1 MEPDRIRN
9 VVLVG
14 HSGSGKTSIA
24 EALLYAAGVT
34 TRVGNVTDGN
44 TVTDYEPEEID
55 RQSSISLAVAPIE
68 WHGYKINV
76 IDTPGYSDFIGEVR
90 SALRAA
96 DLALFVISG
105 TDGVEVQTEVIWRL
119 AEEEG
124 IARAFFVN
132 KLDRE
137 RASYKRV
144 LAELKDAFGT
154 GVAPVEMPVGSEAD
168 LRGVAGIVTEHA
180 FLYEA
185 GKWEGDEVEP
195 PEEIKGEIEDIHT
208 SLVEAVV
215 ENDDQLLEAYFEGTM
230 PTQDQLVEGL
240 RQGIADRSIYP
251 VLCGS
256 ATGLIGID
264 RLADLI
270 IRDGPSP
277 LDRPMPPIEGE
288 DEFATNPDGPVEA
301 YVFKTISDPYLGRI
315 SLFRLFSGTIK
326 ADIVLENPRVG
337 ANGKLHN
344 LFFMHGKEHDDTSEV
359 SCGDIA
365 AVAKLETVLSGDT
378 LRAPGSDVIIEPVKP
393 PSPNMWLAVEPRT
406 QHDEEKL
413 STALAKAVEEDP
425 ALVLERRAETN
436 QTVLAGLGD
445 IHLEMAVARMA
456 RKYGVEVNTAVPKV
470 PYRESIRG
478 RADVEGK
485 HKKQSGGRG
494 QFGVAFVKFEPTG
507 NGEEYEFV
515 DAIKGG
521 SIPRALIPA
530 VDRGI
535 QEALQRGLAAGF
547 PVVGVRA
554 TVYDGKY
561 HSVDSDEMSFRM
573 AGIQAVKAA
582 TPSLQPTVLEPY
594 VTLKVTAREAYM
606 GDIIGDLNSKR
617 GRVGGMDA
625 VGRNRVVTADVPL
638 GEVQRY
644 TIDLRSITGGRG
656 SFELEFSHYEE
667 MPPQEAQKVIAAA
680 TAADEE

>member
-1 MEPDRIRN
+1 VEPDRIRN

-24 EALLYAAGVT
+24 EALMYAAGVT
-34 TRVGNVTDGN
+34 TRLGNVADGN

-55 RQSSISLAVAPIE
+55 RQSSINLAVAPID

-96 DLALFVISG
+96 DLALFVVSG
-105 TDGVEVQTEVIWRL
+105 TDGVEVQTELIWKL

-137 RASYKRV
+137 RSSYTRV
-144 LAELKDAFGT
+144 LAELKEAFGT
-154 GVAPVEMPVGSEAD
+154 GVAPVEMPVGSEAN

-180 FLYEA
+180 FLYEPGQWK
-185 GKWEGDEVEP
+185 GKEVEP
-195 PEEIKGEIEDIHT
+195 PEEIRHEIEEVHT
-208 SLVEAVV
+208 SLVEAIV
-215 ENDDQLLEAYFEGTM
+215 ENDEELLEAYFEGTM

-240 RQGIADRSIYP
+240 RHGIADRSIYP

-256 ATGLIGID
+256 ATTLVGID

-277 LDRPMPPIEGE
+277 LDRPMPPIHGE
-288 DEFATNPDGPVEA
+288 DEFATNPNGPVEA

-326 ADIVLENPRVG
+326 ADDVLGNPRVG

-344 LFFMHGKEHDDTSEV
+344 LFFMHGKEHDDTSQV

-378 LRAPGSDVIIEPVKP
+378 LRAPGSDVVIDPVTI
-393 PSPNMWLAVEPRT
+393 PSPNMWLAVEPKT
-406 QHDEEKL
+406 AHDEEKL
-413 STALAKAVEEDP
+413 STALAKAVEEDT
-425 ALVLERRAETN
+425 ALQLERRAETN
-436 QTVLAGLGD
+436 QTVLAGQGD
-445 IHLEMAVARMA
+445 IHLEMALARMA
-456 RKYGVEVNTAVPKV
+456 RKFGVEVTTAVPKV

-494 QFGVAFVKFEPTG
+494 QFGVAFVRFEPLPDG
-507 NGEEYEFV
+507 SDYEFV

-521 SIPRALIPA
+521 SIPKALIPA

-535 QEALQRGLAAGF
+535 QTELQRGFVAGY

-554 TVYDGKY
+554 TAYDGKF

-582 TPSLQPTVLEPY
+582 AKDVQPILLEPY
-594 VTLKVTAREAYM
+594 VTLKVTAPESYM

-625 VGRNRVVTADVPL
+625 IGRMRVVTGEVPL

-656 SFELEFSHYEE
+656 AFELEFSHYEE
-667 MPPQEAQKVIAAA
+667 MPPQEAQKVIAAYE
-680 TAADEE
+680 ADKD

>member
-24 EALLYAAGVT
+24 EALMYAAGVT
-34 TRVGNVTDGN
+34 TRLGTVADGN
-44 TVTDYEPEEID
+44 TVTDYEPEEVD
-55 RQSSISLAVAPIE
+55 RQSSINLAVAPID

-96 DLALFVISG
+96 DLALFVVSG
-105 TDGVEVQTEVIWRL
+105 TDGVEVQTELIWKL
-119 AEEEG
+119 AVEEG
-124 IARAFFVN
+124 IARAFFIN

-137 RASYKRV
+137 RASYTRV
-144 LAELKDAFGT
+144 LAELKEAFGT

-180 FLYEA
+180 FMYEP
-185 GKWEGDEVEP
+185 GKWEGKEVEP
-195 PEEIKGEIEDIHT
+195 PEDIRHEIEEVHT

-215 ENDDQLLEAYFEGTM
+215 ENDEELLEAYFEGTM
-230 PTQDQLVEGL
+230 PTQEQLVEGL
-240 RQGIADRSIYP
+240 RHGIADRSIYP

-256 ATGLIGID
+256 ATTLVGID

-277 LDRPMPPIEGE
+277 LDRPMPPIHGE
-288 DEFATNPDGPVEA
+288 DEFTCNPNGPVEA

-326 ADIVLENPRVG
+326 ADDVLGNPRVG

-378 LRAPGSDVIIEPVKP
+378 LRAPGSDVVIDPVEL
-393 PSPNMWLAVEPRT
+393 PSPNMWLAVEPKT
-406 QHDEEKL
+406 THDEEKL
-413 STALAKAVEEDP
+413 STALAKAAEEDT
-425 ALVLERRAETN
+425 ALTLERRLETN
-436 QTVLAGLGD
+436 QTVLAGQGD
-445 IHLEMAVARMA
+445 IHLEMALARMA
-456 RKYGVEVNTAVPKV
+456 RKFGVEVTTEVPKV

-494 QFGVAFVKFEPTG
+494 QFGVAFVKFEPLPDG
-507 NGEEYEFV
+507 DYEFV

-521 SIPRALIPA
+521 SIPKALIPA

-535 QEALQRGLAAGF
+535 QTALQRGFVAGY

-554 TVYDGKY
+554 TAYDGKF

-573 AGIQAVKAA
+573 AGIQAVRAA
-582 TPSLQPTVLEPY
+582 AKDVQPILLEPY
-594 VTLKVTAREAYM
+594 VTLKVTAPEAYM

-625 VGRNRVVTADVPL
+625 IGRMRVVTGDVPL
-638 GEVQRY
+638 AEVQRY

-656 SFELEFSHYEE
+656 AFELEFSHYEE
-667 MPPQEAQKVIAAA
+667 MPPQEAQKVIAAYQA
-680 TAADEE
+680 EKDG

>member
-24 EALLYAAGVT
+24 EALMYAAGVT
-34 TRVGNVTDGN
+34 TRLGNVTDGN
-44 TVTDYEPEEID
+44 TVTDYVPEEID
-55 RQSSISLAVAPIE
+55 RQSSISLAVAPID

-96 DLALFVISG
+96 DLALFVVSG
-105 TDGVEVQTEVIWRL
+105 NDGVEVQTEVIWKL

-124 IARAFFVN
+124 IARAFFIN

-137 RASYKRV
+137 RSSYTRV
-144 LAELKDAFGT
+144 LAELKEAFGT

-168 LRGVAGIVTEHA
+168 LRGVAGIVSEHA

-185 GKWEGDEVEP
+185 GNWKGTEVEVP
-195 PEEIKGEIEDIHT
+195 GEIKDEIEDVHT

-215 ENDDQLLEAYFEGTM
+215 ENDEELLEAYFEGTM
-230 PTQDQLVEGL
+230 PTQDQLVDGL
-240 RQGIADRSIYP
+240 RHGIADRSIYP

-256 ATGLIGID
+256 ATTLVGID

-277 LDRPMPPIEGE
+277 LDRPMPEIEGD
-288 DEFATNPDGPVEA
+288 DEFTTNPNGPVEA

-326 ADIVLENPRVG
+326 ADIVLENPRVH

-378 LRAPGSDVIIEPVKP
+378 LRAPGSDVLIVPVDP
-393 PSPNMWLAVEPRT
+393 PSPNMWLAVEPKT

-413 STALAKAVEEDP
+413 STALAKTVEEDS
-425 ALVLERRAETN
+425 ALQLERRAATN

-445 IHLEMAVARMA
+445 IHLEMALARMA
-456 RKYGVEVNTAVPKV
+456 RKYGVEVTTEVPRV
-470 PYRESIRG
+470 PYRESIKG

-494 QFGVAFVKFEPTG
+494 QFGVAFVKFEPLPHG
-507 NGEEYEFV
+507 DDYEFV
-515 DAIKGG
+515 NATKGG

-535 QEALQRGLAAGF
+535 QEALRRGLVSGF

-573 AGIQAVKAA
+573 AGIQAVRAA
-582 TPSLQPTVLEPY
+582 TPKLQSVLLEPY
-594 VTLKVTAREAYM
+594 VTLKVTAPESYM

-625 VGRNRVVTADVPL
+625 LGRNRVVTADAPL

-656 SFELEFSHYEE
+656 AFELEFSHYEE
-667 MPPQEAQKVIAAA
+667 MPPQEAQKVIAAFDA
-680 TAADEE
+680 EKD

>member
-1 MEPDRIRN
+1 
-9 VVLVG
+9 
-14 HSGSGKTSIA
+14 
-24 EALLYAAGVT
+24 
-34 TRVGNVTDGN
+34 
-44 TVTDYEPEEID
+44 
-55 RQSSISLAVAPIE
+55 
-68 WHGYKINV
+68 
-76 IDTPGYSDFIGEVR
+76 
-90 SALRAA
+90 
-96 DLALFVISG
+96 
-105 TDGVEVQTEVIWRL
+105 
-119 AEEEG
+119 
-124 IARAFFVN
+124 
-132 KLDRE
+132 
-137 RASYKRV
+137 
-144 LAELKDAFGT
+144 
-154 GVAPVEMPVGSEAD
+154 
-168 LRGVAGIVTEHA
+168 
-180 FLYEA
+180 
-185 GKWEGDEVEP
+185 
-195 PEEIKGEIEDIHT
+195 
-208 SLVEAVV
+208 
-215 ENDDQLLEAYFEGTM
+215 M
-230 PTQDQLVEGL
+230 PTQEQLVEGL
-240 RQGIADRSIYP
+240 RHGIADRSIYP

-256 ATGLIGID
+256 ATALVGID

-277 LDRPMPPIEGE
+277 LDRPMPPIEGD
-288 DEFATNPDGPVEA
+288 DEFTTNPNGPVEA

-326 ADIVLENPRVG
+326 ADIVLENPRVH

-344 LFFMHGKEHDDTSEV
+344 LFFMHGKDHDDTMEV

-378 LRAPGSDVIIEPVKP
+378 LRAPGSDVVIKPVEV
-393 PSPNMWLAVEPRT
+393 PSPNMWLAVEPKT
-406 QHDEEKL
+406 AHDEEKL
-413 STALAKAVEEDP
+413 STALAKAVEEDT
-425 ALVLERRAETN
+425 ALTIERRAETN
-436 QTVLAGLGD
+436 QTVLAGQGD
-445 IHLEMAVARMA
+445 IHLEMALSRMA
-456 RKYGVEVNTAVPKV
+456 RKFGVEVTTQVPRV

-494 QFGVAFVKFEPTG
+494 QFGVALVRFEPLL

-521 SIPRALIPA
+521 SIPKALIPA
-530 VDRGI
+530 VDKGI
-535 QEALQRGLAAGF
+535 QEALERGLVAGY

-554 TVYDGKY
+554 TAYDGKF

-582 TPSLQPTVLEPY
+582 TPDLQPILLEPY
-594 VTLKVTAREAYM
+594 VKLRVTAPEAYM

-625 VGRNRVVTADVPL
+625 HGRMRVVSAEVPL

-667 MPPQEAQKVIAAA
+667 MPPQEAQKVIAAFQA
-680 TAADEE
+680 EKD

>member
-1 MEPDRIRN
+1 M
-9 VVLVG
+9 
-14 HSGSGKTSIA
+14 
-24 EALLYAAGVT
+24 YAAGVT
-34 TRVGNVTDGN
+34 TRLGNVTDGN

-55 RQSSISLAVAPIE
+55 RQSSISLAVAPID

-96 DLALFVISG
+96 DLALFVVSG
-105 TDGVEVQTEVIWRL
+105 TDGVEVQTEVIWKL

-124 IARAFFVN
+124 IARAFFIN

-137 RASYKRV
+137 RSSYTRV
-144 LAELKDAFGT
+144 LAELKEAFGT

-168 LRGVAGIVTEHA
+168 LRGVAGIVSEHA
-180 FLYEA
+180 FLYEG
-185 GKWEGDEVEP
+185 GKWKGTEVEV
-195 PEEIKGEIEDIHT
+195 PEEIQDEIEDVHT

-215 ENDDQLLEAYFEGTM
+215 ENDEELLEAYFDGTM

-240 RQGIADRSIYP
+240 RHGIADRSIYP

-256 ATGLIGID
+256 ATTLVGID

-277 LDRPMPPIEGE
+277 LDRPMPEIEGE
-288 DEFATNPDGPVEA
+288 DEFATNPNGPVEA

-326 ADIVLENPRVG
+326 ADIVLENPRVH

-344 LFFMHGKEHDDTSEV
+344 LFYMHGKEHDDTSEV

-378 LRAPGSDVIIEPVKP
+378 LRAPGSDVLIKSVPA
-393 PSPNMWLAVEPRT
+393 PSPNMWLAVEPKT

-413 STALAKAVEEDP
+413 STALAKAVEEDS
-425 ALVLERRAETN
+425 ALQLERRAATN
-436 QTVLAGLGD
+436 QTVLAGMGD
-445 IHLEMAVARMA
+445 IHLEMALARMA
-456 RKYGVEVNTAVPKV
+456 RKYGVEVTTEVPRV
-470 PYRESIRG
+470 PYRESIKG

-494 QFGVAFVKFEPTG
+494 QFGVAFVKFEPLS
-507 NGEEYEFV
+507 NGEDYEFV

-530 VDRGI
+530 VDKGI
-535 QEALQRGLAAGF
+535 REALERGLVSGF

-554 TVYDGKY
+554 TAYDGKF

-573 AGIQAVKAA
+573 AGIQAVRAA
-582 TPSLQPTVLEPY
+582 APKLQPVLLEPY
-594 VTLKVTAREAYM
+594 VTLKVTAPETYM

-625 VGRNRVVTADVPL
+625 LGRNRVVTADVPL

-656 SFELEFSHYEE
+656 TFELEFSHYEE
-667 MPPQEAQKVIAAA
+667 MPPQEAQKVIAAFE
-680 TAADEE
+680 AAED

>member
-1 MEPDRIRN
+1 
-9 VVLVG
+9 
-14 HSGSGKTSIA
+14 
-24 EALLYAAGVT
+24 LYAGGVT

-44 TVTDYEPEEID
+44 TVTDHEPEEID
-55 RQSSISLAVAPIE
+55 RQSSIGLAVVPLE
-68 WHGYKINV
+68 WHGHKINV

-105 TDGVEVQTEVIWRL
+105 TDGVEVQTEAIWKL

-124 IARAFFVN
+124 IARAFFIN

-137 RASYKRV
+137 RSSYTRV
-144 LAELKDAFGT
+144 LAELKEAFGT
-154 GVAPVEMPVGSEAD
+154 SVAPVEMPVGSEAN
-168 LRGVAGIVTEHA
+168 LRGVAGVVSEHA

-185 GKWEGDEVEP
+185 GEWEGTEVDP
-195 PEEIKGEIEDIHT
+195 PDEIKDELEEVHT
-208 SLVEAVV
+208 ALVEAVV
-215 ENDDQLLEAYFEGTM
+215 ENDEELLEAYFEGTM
-230 PTQDQLVEGL
+230 PTQQQLIEGL
-240 RQGIADRSIYP
+240 RHGIADRTIYP

-256 ATGLIGID
+256 ATALIGID
-264 RLADLI
+264 RLAELI

-277 LDRPMPPIEGE
+277 LDRPMPPIQGE
-288 DEFATNPDGPVEA
+288 DEFTTNPSGPVEA

-337 ANGKLHN
+337 ASGKLHN
-344 LFFMHGKEHDDTSEV
+344 LFFMRGKEHDDTSEV

-365 AVAKLETVLSGDT
+365 AVAKLETVMSGDT
-378 LRAPGSDVIIEPVKP
+378 LRAPGSDVVIESVPM
-393 PSPNMWLAVEPRT
+393 PSPNMWLAVAPRT
-406 QHDEEKL
+406 QHDEERL
-413 STALAKAVEEDP
+413 STALAKTVEEDP
-425 ALVLERRAETN
+425 ALTLERRAATN
-436 QTVLAGLGD
+436 QTVLAGQGD
-445 IHLEMAVARMA
+445 IHLEMALARMA
-456 RKYGVEVNTAVPKV
+456 RKYNVEVDTEVPKV

-494 QFGVAFVKFEPTG
+494 QFGVAFVQFEPTG
-507 NGEEYEFV
+507 DGGDYEFV

-521 SIPRALIPA
+521 AIPRALIPA

-535 QEALQRGLAAGF
+535 QEALERGLVAGY

-554 TVYDGKY
+554 TAYDGKY
-561 HSVDSDEMSFRM
+561 HSVDSDELSFRM
-573 AGIQAVKAA
+573 AGIQAVRAA
-582 TPSLQPTVLEPY
+582 APKLQPILLEPY
-594 VTLKVTAREAYM
+594 VTLKVTAPEAYM

-625 VGRNRVVTADVPL
+625 LGRSRVVTADVPL

-656 SFELEFSHYEE
+656 AFELEFSHYEE
-667 MPPQEAQKVIAAA
+667 MPPQEAQKVIAAYEA
-680 TAADEE
+680 EKEN

>member
-14 HSGSGKTSIA
+14 HGGSGKTSIA
-24 EALLYAAGVT
+24 EALLYAGGVT
-34 TRVGNVTDGN
+34 TRLGNVSDGN
-44 TVTDYEPEEID
+44 TTTDYEPEEID
-55 RQSSISLAVAPIE
+55 RQSSISLAVAPID
-68 WHGYKINV
+68 WNGHKINV
-76 IDTPGYSDFIGEVR
+76 IDTPGYSDFVAEVR
-90 SALRAA
+90 AGLRAA
-96 DLALFVISG
+96 DLALFVVSG
-105 TDGVEVQTEVIWRL
+105 TDGVEVQTEAIWRL

-124 IARAFFVN
+124 IARAFFIN

-137 RASYKRV
+137 RSSYTRV
-144 LAELKDAFGT
+144 LNELKDAFGT
-154 GVAPVEMPVGSEAD
+154 SVAPVEMPVGSEAD
-168 LRGVAGIVTEHA
+168 LRGVAGVVSEHA
-180 FLYEA
+180 FLYEG
-185 GKWEGDEVEP
+185 GKWEGTEVDP
-195 PEEIKGEIEDIHT
+195 PDEIKAELEEVHT
-208 SLVEAVV
+208 ALVEAVV
-215 ENDDQLLEAYFEGTM
+215 ENDEELLEAYFEGTM
-230 PTQDQLVEGL
+230 PTQQQLIDGL
-240 RQGIADRSIYP
+240 REGIANRTIYP

-256 ATGLIGID
+256 ATALVGID

-277 LDRPMPPIEGE
+277 LDRPMPPISGD
-288 DEFATNPDGPVEA
+288 DEFGTNPSGPVEA

-337 ANGKLHN
+337 ASGKLHN
-344 LFFMHGKEHDDTSEV
+344 LFFMHGKDHDDTSEV

-365 AVAKLETVLSGDT
+365 AVAKLETVMSGDT
-378 LRAPGSDVIIEPVKP
+378 LRSPGSDVVIEPVP
-393 PSPNMWLAVEPRT
+393 VPSPNMWLAVAPRT
-406 QHDEEKL
+406 QHDEERL
-413 STALAKAVEEDP
+413 STALAKTVEEDP
-425 ALVLERRAETN
+425 ALVVERRAATN

-445 IHLEMAVARMA
+445 IHLEMTLARMA
-456 RKYGVEVNTAVPKV
+456 RKYNVEVDTEVPKV
-470 PYRESIRG
+470 PYRESIKG

-494 QFGVAFVKFEPTG
+494 QFGVAFVQFEPTG
-507 NGEEYEFV
+507 NSEDYEFV

-521 SIPRALIPA
+521 AIPRALIPA

-535 QEALQRGLAAGF
+535 QEALERGLVAGF

-554 TVYDGKY
+554 TVYDGKF

-573 AGIQAVKAA
+573 AGIQAVRAA
-582 TPSLQPTVLEPY
+582 APKLTPVLLEPY
-594 VTLKVTAREAYM
+594 VTLRVTAPEAYM

-625 VGRNRVVTADVPL
+625 QGRNRVVTADVPL

-656 SFELEFSHYEE
+656 AFELEFSHYEE
-667 MPPQEAQKVIAAA
+667 MPPQEAQKVIAAYNA
-680 TAADEE
+680 EKDD

>member
-554 TVYDGKY
+554 TV
-561 HSVDSDEMSFRM
+561 
-573 AGIQAVKAA
+573 
-582 TPSLQPTVLEPY
+582 
-594 VTLKVTAREAYM
+594 
-606 GDIIGDLNSKR
+606 
-617 GRVGGMDA
+617 
-625 VGRNRVVTADVPL
+625 
-638 GEVQRY
+638 
-644 TIDLRSITGGRG
+644 
-656 SFELEFSHYEE
+656 
-667 MPPQEAQKVIAAA
+667 
-680 TAADEE
+680 

>member
-14 HSGSGKTSIA
+14 HGGSGKTSIA
-24 EALLYAAGVT
+24 EALLYAGGVT
-34 TRVGNVTDGN
+34 TRLGNVTDGN
-44 TVTDYEPEEID
+44 TTTDYEPEEID
-55 RQSSISLAVAPIE
+55 RQSSISLAVAPID

-96 DLALFVISG
+96 DLALFVVSG
-105 TDGVEVQTEVIWRL
+105 TDGVEVQTEAIWKL

-124 IARAFFVN
+124 IARAFFIN

-137 RASYKRV
+137 RSSYTRV
-144 LAELKDAFGT
+144 LSELKDAFGT
-154 GVAPVEMPVGSEAD
+154 SVAPVEMPVGSESN
-168 LRGVAGIVTEHA
+168 LRGVAGVVSEHA
-180 FLYEA
+180 FLYE
-185 GKWEGDEVEP
+185 GGGWEGKEVDPPDEIKAALDEV
-195 PEEIKGEIEDIHT
+195 HT

-215 ENDDQLLEAYFEGTM
+215 ENDEELLEAYFEGEM
-230 PTQDQLVEGL
+230 PSQQQLVDGL
-240 RQGIADRSIYP
+240 REGIANRTIYP

-256 ATGLIGID
+256 ATALIGID

-288 DEFATNPDGPVEA
+288 DEFATNPAGPVEA

-326 ADIVLENPRVG
+326 ADIVLENPRV
-337 ANGKLHN
+337 AASGKLHN

-365 AVAKLETVLSGDT
+365 AVAKLETVMSGDT
-378 LRAPGSDVIIEPVKP
+378 LRAPGSDVVIEPVEI

-406 QHDEEKL
+406 QHDEERL
-413 STALAKAVEEDP
+413 STALAKTVEEDP
-425 ALVLERRAETN
+425 ALRLERRAETN
-436 QTVLAGLGD
+436 QTVLAGMGD
-445 IHLEMAVARMA
+445 IHLEMALARMA
-456 RKYGVEVNTAVPKV
+456 RKYNVEVDTEVPKV

-494 QFGVAFVKFEPTG
+494 QFGVAFVQFEPTG
-507 NGEEYEFV
+507 NSEDYEFV
-515 DAIKGG
+515 DSIKGG

-535 QEALQRGLAAGF
+535 QEALERGLVAGY

-573 AGIQAVKAA
+573 AGIQAVRSAA
-582 TPSLQPTVLEPY
+582 TNLQPIILEPY
-594 VTLKVTAREAYM
+594 VTLKVTAPEAYM

-656 SFELEFSHYEE
+656 TFELEFSHYEE
-667 MPPQEAQKVIAAA
+667 MPPQEAQKVIAAYEA
-680 TAADEE
+680 ERDS

>member
-1 MEPDRIRN
+1 VEPDRIRN

-24 EALLYAAGVT
+24 EALLYAGGVT

-44 TVTDYEPEEID
+44 TVTDYEPEEIG
-55 RQSSISLAVAPIE
+55 RQSSIGLAVAPID
-68 WHGYKINV
+68 WHGYRINV

-96 DLALFVISG
+96 DLALFVVSG
-105 TDGVEVQTEVIWRL
+105 TDGVEVQTEAIWKL

-124 IARAFFVN
+124 IARAFFIN

-137 RASYKRV
+137 RSSYTRV
-144 LAELKDAFGT
+144 LNELKEAFGT
-154 GVAPVEMPVGSEAD
+154 SVAPVEMPVGSEAD
-168 LRGVAGIVTEHA
+168 LRGVAGVVSEHA
-180 FLYEA
+180 FLYE
-185 GKWEGDEVEP
+185 GGRWEGTEVDP
-195 PEEIKGEIEDIHT
+195 PEEIKAELDEVHT
-208 SLVEAVV
+208 ALVEAVV
-215 ENDDQLLEAYFEGTM
+215 ENDEELLEAYFEGTM
-230 PTQDQLVEGL
+230 PTQQQLVDGL
-240 RQGIADRSIYP
+240 RHGIADRTIYP

-256 ATGLIGID
+256 ATGLVGID

-288 DEFATNPDGPVEA
+288 DEFTTNPSGPVEA

-337 ANGKLHN
+337 ASGKLHN
-344 LFFMHGKEHDDTSEV
+344 LFFMRGKEHDDTSEV

-365 AVAKLETVLSGDT
+365 AVAKLETVMSGDT
-378 LRAPGSDVIIEPVKP
+378 LRAPGSDVLIQPVP
-393 PSPNMWLAVEPRT
+393 MPSPNMWLAVAPRT
-406 QHDEEKL
+406 QHDEERL
-413 STALAKAVEEDP
+413 STALAKTVEEDP
-425 ALVLERRAETN
+425 ALGLERRAATN
-436 QTVLAGLGD
+436 QTVLAGQGD
-445 IHLEMAVARMA
+445 IHLEMALARMA
-456 RKYGVEVNTAVPKV
+456 RKYNVEVDTEVPKV

-494 QFGVAFVKFEPTG
+494 QFGVAFVQFEPTG
-507 NGEEYEFV
+507 DGEDYEFV

-521 SIPRALIPA
+521 AIPRALIPA

-535 QEALQRGLAAGF
+535 QEALERGLVAGY

-554 TVYDGKY
+554 TAYDGKF

-573 AGIQAVKAA
+573 AGIQAVRAA
-582 TPSLQPTVLEPY
+582 APKLQPILLEPY
-594 VTLKVTAREAYM
+594 VTLKVTAPEAYM

-625 VGRNRVVTADVPL
+625 LGRNRVVTADVPL

-656 SFELEFSHYEE
+656 TFELEFSHYEE
-667 MPPQEAQKVIAAA
+667 MPPQEAQKVITAFEAAK
-680 TAADEE
+680 D

>member
-1 MEPDRIRN
+1 M
-9 VVLVG
+9 
-14 HSGSGKTSIA
+14 
-24 EALLYAAGVT
+24 YAAGVT
-34 TRVGNVTDGN
+34 TRLGNVTDGN

-55 RQSSISLAVAPIE
+55 RQSSINLAVAPID

-96 DLALFVISG
+96 DLALFVVSG
-105 TDGVEVQTEVIWRL
+105 TDGVEVQTEFIWKL

-124 IARAFFVN
+124 IARAFFIN

-137 RASYKRV
+137 RSSYARV
-144 LAELKDAFGT
+144 LAELKEAFGT
-154 GVAPVEMPVGSEAD
+154 GVAPVEMPVGAEAD

-180 FLYEA
+180 FLYEP
-185 GKWEGDEVEP
+185 GKWQGTEVEP
-195 PEEIKGEIEDIHT
+195 PEEIAKAIEEVHT

-215 ENDDQLLEAYFEGTM
+215 ENDEELLEAYFEGTM

-240 RQGIADRSIYP
+240 RHGIADRSIYP

-256 ATGLIGID
+256 ATNLVGID

-277 LDRPMPPIEGE
+277 LDRPMPPIHGD
-288 DEFATNPDGPVEA
+288 DEFTTNPNGPVEA

-326 ADIVLENPRVG
+326 ADDVLGNPRVG

-378 LRAPGSDVIIEPVKP
+378 LRAPGSDVVIDPVTI
-393 PSPNMWLAVEPRT
+393 PSPNMWLAVEPKT
-406 QHDEEKL
+406 AHDEEKL
-413 STALAKAVEEDP
+413 STALARAVEEDT
-425 ALVLERRAETN
+425 ALSLERRAETN
-436 QTVLAGLGD
+436 QTVLAGQGD
-445 IHLEMAVARMA
+445 IHLEMALARMA
-456 RKYGVEVNTAVPKV
+456 RKFGVEVTTEVPKV

-494 QFGVAFVKFEPTG
+494 QFGVAFVKFEPLPDG
-507 NGEEYEFV
+507 GDYEFV

-521 SIPRALIPA
+521 SIPKSLIPA

-535 QEALQRGLAAGF
+535 QEALRRGLVAGY

-554 TVYDGKY
+554 TAYDGKY

-573 AGIQAVKAA
+573 AGIHAVRAAVKDVH
-582 TPSLQPTVLEPY
+582 PILLEPY
-594 VTLKVTAREAYM
+594 VTLKITAPEAYM

-625 VGRNRVVTADVPL
+625 DGRMRVVTGEVPL

-656 SFELEFSHYEE
+656 AFELEFSHYEE
-667 MPPQEAQKVIAAA
+667 MPPQEAQKVIAAHEA
-680 TAADEE
+680 EKD

>member
-14 HSGSGKTSIA
+14 HSGSGKTSVA
-24 EALLYAAGVT
+24 EALMFAAGVT
-34 TRVGNVTDGN
+34 TRLGNVTDGN
-44 TVTDYEPEEID
+44 TVTDYEPEEIN
-55 RQSSISLAVAPIE
+55 RQSSINLAVAPFD

-105 TDGVEVQTEVIWRL
+105 TDGVEVQTEVIWKL

-124 IARAFFVN
+124 IARAFFIN

-137 RASYKRV
+137 RSNYARV
-144 LAELKDAFGT
+144 LAELKEAFGT
-154 GVAPVEMPVGSEAD
+154 SVAPVEMPIGSEAD
-168 LRGVAGIVTEHA
+168 LRGVAGIVSEHA
-180 FLYEA
+180 FLYEG
-185 GKWEGDEVEP
+185 GKWKGTEVDP
-195 PEEIKGEIEDIHT
+195 PEELQAEIEEVHT
-208 SLVEAVV
+208 ALVEAVV
-215 ENDDQLLEAYFEGTM
+215 ENDEELLEAYFEGTM
-230 PTQDQLVEGL
+230 PTPEQLVEGL
-240 RQGIADRSIYP
+240 RHGIADRSIYP

-256 ATGLIGID
+256 ATELIGID

-277 LDRPMPPIEGE
+277 LDRPMPPIHGE
-288 DEFATNPDGPVEA
+288 DEFKTDPNGPVEA

-326 ADIVLENPRVG
+326 ADIVLGNPRVG

-344 LFFMHGKEHDDTSEV
+344 LFFMQGKEHDNTNEV

-378 LRAPGSDVIIEPVKP
+378 LRAPGSDVVIDPVTI
-393 PSPNMWLAVEPRT
+393 PSPNMWLAVAPKT
-406 QHDEEKL
+406 THDEEKL
-413 STALAKAVEEDP
+413 STALAKAVEEDT
-425 ALVLERRAETN
+425 ALSLERRSETN
-436 QTVLAGLGD
+436 QTVLAGQGD
-445 IHLEMAVARMA
+445 IHLEMALARMA
-456 RKYGVEVNTAVPKV
+456 RKFGVEVTTEVPKV

-478 RADVEGK
+478 RAEVEGK

-494 QFGVAFVKFEPTG
+494 QFGVAFVRFEPHPDG
-507 NGEEYEFV
+507 AEYEFV

-521 SIPRALIPA
+521 SIPKALIPA

-535 QEALQRGLAAGF
+535 QEALARGLVAGY

-554 TVYDGKY
+554 TAYDGKF
-561 HSVDSDEMSFRM
+561 HSVDSDEMSFKM
-573 AGIQAVKAA
+573 AGIQAVRGAA
-582 TPSLQPTVLEPY
+582 PNLQPILLEPL
-594 VTLKVTAREAYM
+594 VTLKVTAPEAYM

-625 VGRNRVVTADVPL
+625 LGRMRVVTAEVPL

-656 SFELEFSHYEE
+656 SFELEFSQYEE
-667 MPPQEAQKVIAAA
+667 MPPQEAQKVIAAHEA
-680 TAADEE
+680 END

>member
-1 MEPDRIRN
+1 VEPDRIRN

-24 EALLYAAGVT
+24 EALMYAAGVT
-34 TRVGNVTDGN
+34 TRLGNVTDGN
-44 TVTDYEPEEID
+44 TVTDYVPEEID
-55 RQSSISLAVAPIE
+55 RQSSISLAVAPID

-96 DLALFVISG
+96 DLALFVVSG
-105 TDGVEVQTEVIWRL
+105 NDGVEVQTEVIWKL

-124 IARAFFVN
+124 IARAFFIN

-137 RASYKRV
+137 RSSYTRV
-144 LAELKDAFGT
+144 LAELKEAFGT

-168 LRGVAGIVTEHA
+168 LRGVAGIVSEHA

-185 GKWEGDEVEP
+185 GNWKGTEVEVP
-195 PEEIKGEIEDIHT
+195 GEIKDEIEDVHT

-215 ENDDQLLEAYFEGTM
+215 ENDEELLEAYFEGTM
-230 PTQDQLVEGL
+230 PTQDQLVDGL
-240 RQGIADRSIYP
+240 RHGIADRSIYP

-256 ATGLIGID
+256 ATTLVGID

-277 LDRPMPPIEGE
+277 LDRPMPEIEGD
-288 DEFATNPDGPVEA
+288 DEFTTNPNGPVEA

-326 ADIVLENPRVG
+326 ADIVLENPRVH

-378 LRAPGSDVIIEPVKP
+378 LRAPGSDVLIVPVDP
-393 PSPNMWLAVEPRT
+393 PSPNMWLAVEPKT

-413 STALAKAVEEDP
+413 STALAKTVEEDS
-425 ALVLERRAETN
+425 ALQLERRAATN

-445 IHLEMAVARMA
+445 IHLEMALARMA
-456 RKYGVEVNTAVPKV
+456 RKYGVEVTTEVPRV
-470 PYRESIRG
+470 PYRESIKG

-494 QFGVAFVKFEPTG
+494 QFGVAFVKFEPLPHG
-507 NGEEYEFV
+507 DDYEFV
-515 DAIKGG
+515 NATKGG

-535 QEALQRGLAAGF
+535 QEALRRGLVSGF

-573 AGIQAVKAA
+573 AGIQAVRAA
-582 TPSLQPTVLEPY
+582 TPKLQSVLLEPY
-594 VTLKVTAREAYM
+594 VTLKVTAPESYM

-625 VGRNRVVTADVPL
+625 LGRNRVVTADAPL

-656 SFELEFSHYEE
+656 AFELEFSHYEE
-667 MPPQEAQKVIAAA
+667 MPPQEAQKVIAAFDA
-680 TAADEE
+680 EKD

>member
-34 TRVGNVTDGN
+34 TRVGTVTDGN

-55 RQSSISLAVAPIE
+55 RQSSISLAVAPIN
-68 WHGYKINV
+68 WHGYKINI
-76 IDTPGYSDFIGEVR
+76 IDTPGYSDFVGEVR

-105 TDGVEVQTEVIWRL
+105 TDGVEVQTEAIWKL

-137 RASYKRV
+137 RASYTRV
-144 LAELKDAFGT
+144 LAELKESFGT
-154 GVAPVEMPVGSEAD
+154 GVAPVEMPIGAEAE

-185 GKWEGDEVEP
+185 GKWEGAEVEP
-195 PEEIKGEIEDIHT
+195 PEEIRGEIEAVHT

-240 RQGIADRSIYP
+240 RHGIADRSIFP

-256 ATGLIGID
+256 ATGLVGID

-326 ADIVLENPRVG
+326 ADVVLENPRVG
-337 ANGKLHN
+337 ASGKLHN

-378 LRAPGSDVIIEPVKP
+378 LRAPGSDVIIEPVKI

-413 STALAKAVEEDP
+413 STALAKTVEEDP

-456 RKYGVEVNTAVPKV
+456 RKYGVEVDTAVPRV

-494 QFGVAFVKFEPTG
+494 QFGVAFVKFEPAG

-535 QEALQRGLAAGF
+535 QEALQRGLVAGF

-554 TVYDGKY
+554 TVYDGKF

-582 TPSLQPTVLEPY
+582 TPSLQPTILEPY
-594 VTLKVTAREAYM
+594 VTLKVTAPEAYM

-625 VGRNRVVTADVPL
+625 IGRNRVVTADVPL

-667 MPPQEAQKVIAAA
+667 MPPQEAQKVIAAHSA
-680 TAADEE
+680 EDQG

>member
-24 EALLYAAGVT
+24 EALMYAAGVT
-34 TRVGNVTDGN
+34 TRLGNVTDGN
-44 TVTDYEPEEID
+44 TVTDYVPEEID
-55 RQSSISLAVAPIE
+55 RQSSISLAVAPID

-96 DLALFVISG
+96 DLALFVVSG
-105 TDGVEVQTEVIWRL
+105 NDGVEVQTEVIWKL

-124 IARAFFVN
+124 IARAFFIN

-137 RASYKRV
+137 RSSYTRV
-144 LAELKDAFGT
+144 LAELKEAFGT

-168 LRGVAGIVTEHA
+168 LRGVAGIVSEHA

-185 GKWEGDEVEP
+185 GNWKGTEVEVP
-195 PEEIKGEIEDIHT
+195 GEIKDEIEDVHT

-215 ENDDQLLEAYFEGTM
+215 ENDEELLEAYFEGTM
-230 PTQDQLVEGL
+230 PTQDQLVDGL
-240 RQGIADRSIYP
+240 RHGIADRSIYP

-256 ATGLIGID
+256 ATTLVGID

-277 LDRPMPPIEGE
+277 LDRPMPEIEGD
-288 DEFATNPDGPVEA
+288 DEFTTNPNGPVEA

-326 ADIVLENPRVG
+326 ADIVLENPRVH

-378 LRAPGSDVIIEPVKP
+378 LRAPGSDVLIVPVDP
-393 PSPNMWLAVEPRT
+393 PSPNMWLAVEPKT

-413 STALAKAVEEDP
+413 STALAKTVEEDS
-425 ALVLERRAETN
+425 ALQLERRAATN

-445 IHLEMAVARMA
+445 IHLEMALARMA
-456 RKYGVEVNTAVPKV
+456 RKYGVEVTTEVPRV
-470 PYRESIRG
+470 PYRESIKG

-494 QFGVAFVKFEPTG
+494 QFGVAFVKFEPLPHG
-507 NGEEYEFV
+507 DDYEFV
-515 DAIKGG
+515 NATKGG
-521 SIPRALIPA
+521 SITRALIPA

-535 QEALQRGLAAGF
+535 QEALRRGLVSGF

-573 AGIQAVKAA
+573 AGIQAVRAA
-582 TPSLQPTVLEPY
+582 TPKLQSVLLEPY
-594 VTLKVTAREAYM
+594 VTLKVTAPESYM

-625 VGRNRVVTADVPL
+625 LGRNRVVTADAPL

-656 SFELEFSHYEE
+656 AFELEFSHYEE
-667 MPPQEAQKVIAAA
+667 MPPQEAQKVIAAFDA
-680 TAADEE
+680 EKD